1 MLKLK
6 EIDKSE
12 LAQKLEL
19 VAGCGMIAS
28 VALKSVVGVYLSGCL
43 AAAGIGITIADM
55 IDTLSEEE
63 S

>member
-6 EIDKSE
+6 GIDKAE
-12 LAQKLEL
+12 LALDIEI
-19 VAGCGMIAS
+19 VAGCGMMAS
-28 VALKSVVGVYLSGCL
+28 VALRSAVGVYLSGCL

-55 IDTLSEEE
+55 IDALEEE

>member
-6 EIDKSE
+6 GIDKAE
-12 LAQKLEL
+12 LACKLEL

-28 VALKSVVGVYLSGCL
+28 VALKSAAGVYLSGCL

-55 IDTLSEEE
+55 IDALEEE